1 MTRDS
6 RHGQLELGMG
16 PAQSCGRGT
25 PAGRVGSLAGATLP
39 AAVTGCRC
47 LHVLLLVAGLTAGMA
62 GMTTPA
68 AWAQSAGDPAT
79 ATATAP
85 APLRYAN
92 VVEEARAMVRADL
105 AARGYPGIAIAVS
118 VDGETV
124 WSEGFGYANLEHRV
138 PMWPSVKF
146 RVGSISKSLTAAAA
160 ARLVADGRLDL
171 DAPIQKYV
179 PSFPEKAH
187 PITTRQLGG
196 HLAGIRHYQGD
207 ENFIRDPY
215 ATVLDSLTIFA
226 DDPLLHEPGSAFAYT
241 SYGFNLLSAV
251 VESAARQP
259 FLDTMRDAV
268 FRPLG
273 LRDTVADF
281 VTPIIPGRTSYYVR
295 DDAGQVVNAPWVNN
309 SYKWAGGGF
318 LSTTEDVLAFA
329 NAHLDD
335 DFLTESSRK
344 LLFTEQKTRDGEGVG
359 YGFGW
364 FIRTRE
370 DGRRLLSHSGG
381 SVGGTSLMVMEPAS
395 RVVVVGLIN
404 LTRANNGV
412 VREVLDLF
420 IDAAAA
426 TVH

>member
-1 MTRDS
+1 MTRQHS
-6 RHGQLELGMG
+6 RARDMA
-16 PAQSCGRGT
+16 PAVVTQSYRFH
-25 PAGRVGSLAGATLP
+25 ALLLP
-39 AAVTGCRC
+39 AALGSRR
-47 LHVLLLVAGLTAGMA
+47 LHGLLLVAGLAVGTA
-62 GMTTPA
+62 A
-68 AWAQSAGDPAT
+68 ATASAQSAGAPAT
-79 ATATAP
+79 TPAVAP
-85 APLRYAN
+85 APLHYAE
-92 VVEEARAMVRADL
+92 VVEEARALVRADL
-105 AARGYPGIAIAVS
+105 AARGYPGIAIAVA

-138 PMWPSVKF
+138 PMQPSVRF
-146 RVGSISKSLTAAAA
+146 RVGSISKSLTAAAV
-160 ARLVADGRLDL
+160 ARLVEDGSLDP
-171 DAPIQKYV
+171 DAPIQEYV
-179 PSFPEKAH
+179 PSFPEKSH

-196 HLAGIRHYQGD
+196 HLAGIRHYRGN

-215 ATVLDSLTIFA
+215 PTVLDGLTIFA
-226 DDPLLHEPGSAFAYT
+226 DDPLLHEPGTMFAYT

-251 VESAARQP
+251 VEGAAKQP
-259 FLDTMRDAV
+259 FLDYMREAV

-281 VTPIIPGRTSYYVR
+281 VVPIIAGRTSYYVR
-295 DDAGQVVNAPWVNN
+295 DDAGSVVNAPWVDN

-318 LSTTEDVLAFA
+318 LSATGDVLAFA

-335 DFLTESSRK
+335 DFLSEASRK
-344 LLFTEQKTRDGEGVG
+344 LLFTEQKTRDGDGVG
-359 YGFGW
+359 YGLGW

-381 SVGGTSLMVMEPAS
+381 SVGGTSLMVMEPES

>member
-1 MTRDS
+1 M
-6 RHGQLELGMG
+6 
-16 PAQSCGRGT
+16 
-25 PAGRVGSLAGATLP
+25 
-39 AAVTGCRC
+39 
-47 LHVLLLVAGLTAGMA
+47 
-62 GMTTPA
+62 
-68 AWAQSAGDPAT
+68 
-79 ATATAP
+79 
-85 APLRYAN
+85 
-92 VVEEARAMVRADL
+92 RADL
-105 AARGYPGIAIAVS
+105 AARGYPGIAIAVA

-146 RVGSISKSLTAAAA
+146 RVGSISKSLTAAAV
-160 ARLVADGRLDL
+160 ARLVEDGRLDL

-187 PITTRQLGG
+187 SITTRQLGG

-215 ATVLDSLTIFA
+215 PTVLDGLTIFA
-226 DDPLLHEPGSAFAYT
+226 DDPLLHAPGSAFAYT

-251 VESAARQP
+251 VEGAAKKP
-259 FLDTMRDAV
+259 FLDYMRAAV

-273 LRDTVADF
+273 MRDTVADF
-281 VTPIIPGRTSYYVR
+281 VIPIIPGRTSYYVR
-295 DDAGQVVNAPWVNN
+295 DDTGSVVNAPWVDN

-318 LSTTEDVLAFA
+318 LSTTEDVLRFA

-335 DFLTESSRK
+335 EFLSAASRK
-344 LLFTEQKTRDGEGVG
+344 LLFTEQNTRDGEGVG
-359 YGFGW
+359 YGLGW
-364 FIRTRE
+364 FIRTRD

-381 SVGGTSLMVMEPAS
+381 SVGGTSLMVIEPETG
-395 RVVVVGLIN
+395 VVVVGLIN

-420 IDAAAA
+420 IDAAEVSSV
-426 TVH
+426 VH

>member
-1 MTRDS
+1 MTRQHS
-6 RHGQLELGMG
+6 RARDMA
-16 PAQSCGRGT
+16 PAVVTQSYRFH
-25 PAGRVGSLAGATLP
+25 ALLLP
-39 AAVTGCRC
+39 AALGCRR
-47 LHVLLLVAGLTAGMA
+47 LHGLLLVAGLAVGTA
-62 GMTTPA
+62 A
-68 AWAQSAGDPAT
+68 ATAAAQSAGAPAT
-79 ATATAP
+79 APSVAP
-85 APLRYAN
+85 APLHYGE
-92 VVEEARAMVRADL
+92 VVEEARALVRADL
-105 AARGYPGIAIAVS
+105 AARGYPGIAIAVA

-138 PMWPSVKF
+138 PMQPSVKF
-146 RVGSISKSLTAAAA
+146 RVGSISKSLTAAAV
-160 ARLVADGRLDL
+160 ARLVEDGSLDP
-171 DAPIQKYV
+171 DAPVQEYV
-179 PSFPEKAH
+179 PSFPEKSH

-196 HLAGIRHYQGD
+196 HLAGIRHYRGD

-215 ATVLDSLTIFA
+215 PTVLDGLTIFA
-226 DDPLLHEPGSAFAYT
+226 DDPLLHEPGTMFAYT

-251 VESAARQP
+251 VEGAAKKP
-259 FLDTMRDAV
+259 FLDHMREAV

-281 VTPIIPGRTSYYVR
+281 VVPIISGRTSYYVR
-295 DDAGQVVNAPWVNN
+295 DDAGSVVNAPWVDN

-318 LSTTEDVLAFA
+318 LSTTGDVLAFA

-335 DFLTESSRK
+335 DFLSEASRK

-359 YGFGW
+359 YGLGW

-381 SVGGTSLMVMEPAS
+381 SVGGTSLMVMEPES

-404 LTRANNGV
+404 LTRANNDV

>member
-1 MTRDS
+1 MTRRFRAGSRQRPCGDG
-6 RHGQLELGMG
+6 RHGRAGLE
-16 PAQSCGRGT
+16 
-25 PAGRVGSLAGATLP
+25 AGLL
-39 AAVTGCRC
+39 AVTECRR
-47 LHVLLLVAGLTAGMA
+47 LHVLLLLAGLLMGGGAPPVA
-62 GMTTPA
+62 
-68 AWAQSAGDPAT
+68 AQSSGDPAT
-79 ATATAP
+79 ALAAMAP
-85 APLRYAN
+85 APLHYAE
-92 VVEEARAMVRADL
+92 VVEEARARVRADL
-105 AARGYPGIAIAVS
+105 AARGYPGIAIAVA

-138 PMWPSVKF
+138 PMQPSVKF
-146 RVGSISKSLTAAAA
+146 RVGSISKSLTAAAVA
-160 ARLVADGRLDL
+160 GLVEDGRLDL
-171 DAPIQKYV
+171 DAPVQKYV

-187 PITTRQLGG
+187 PITARQLGG
-196 HLAGIRHYQGD
+196 HLAGIRHYQGN

-215 ATVLDSLTIFA
+215 PTVLDGLPIFA
-226 DDPLLHEPGSAFAYT
+226 DDPLLHEPGTAFAYT

-251 VESAARQP
+251 VEGAAQKP
-259 FLDTMRDAV
+259 FLDHMREAV

-295 DDAGQVVNAPWVNN
+295 DDAGRVVNAPWVDN

-318 LSTTEDVLAFA
+318 LSTTGDVLAFA

-335 DFLTESSRK
+335 GFLSKASRE

-359 YGFGW
+359 YGLGW

-381 SVGGTSLMVMEPAS
+381 SVGGTSLMVMEPES

-404 LTRANNGV
+404 LTRANNAV

-420 IDAAAA
+420 IDAASRAA
-426 TVH
+426 GDD

>member
-1 MTRDS
+1 MARAAMTES
-6 RHGQLELGMG
+6 
-16 PAQSCGRGT
+16 GR
-25 PAGRVGSLAGATLP
+25 
-39 AAVTGCRC
+39 
-47 LHVLLLVAGLTAGMA
+47 LHILLLLVGLLMGGGAPLASAQSSGEPA
-62 GMTTPA
+62 TTP
-68 AWAQSAGDPAT
+68 PAV
-79 ATATAP
+79 AP
-85 APLRYAN
+85 APLRYAE
-92 VVEEARAMVRADL
+92 VVEEARALVRADL

-118 VDGETV
+118 VAGETV

-138 PMWPSVKF
+138 PMQPSVKF
-146 RVGSISKSLTAAAA
+146 RVGSISKSLTAAAV
-160 ARLVADGRLDL
+160 ARLVENGRLDL
-171 DAPIQKYV
+171 DAPIQQYV
-179 PSFPEKAH
+179 PSFPEKSH

-215 ATVLDSLTIFA
+215 PTVLDGLSIFA
-226 DDPLLHEPGSAFAYT
+226 DDPLLHEPGTAFAYT

-251 VESAARQP
+251 VEGAAKKP
-259 FLDTMRDAV
+259 FLDHMREAV

-295 DDAGQVVNAPWVNN
+295 DAAGSAVNAPWVDN

-318 LSTTEDVLAFA
+318 LSTTGDVLAFA

-335 DFLTESSRK
+335 DFLTEASRK
-344 LLFTEQKTRDGEGVG
+344 LLFTEQKTRDGAGVG
-359 YGFGW
+359 YGLGW

-381 SVGGTSLMVMEPAS
+381 SVGGTSLMVIEPES

-420 IDAAAA
+420 IDAANGAA
-426 TVH
+426 GGD

>member
-1 MTRDS
+1 MTRKM
-6 RHGQLELGMG
+6 RHGFLGHHR
-16 PAQSCGRGT
+16 A
-25 PAGRVGSLAGATLP
+25 LA
-39 AAVTGCRC
+39 AAAGCRR
-47 LHVLLLVAGLTAGMA
+47 LHVLLLVAGLVAGM
-62 GMTTPA
+62 GTPTA
-68 AWAQSAGDPAT
+68 SAQSAGNPA
-79 ATATAP
+79 AAPAVAP
-85 APLRYAN
+85 APLSYADA
-92 VVEEARAMVRADL
+92 VTKARALVLADI
-105 AARGYPGIAIAVS
+105 AERGYPGIAIAVS

-160 ARLVADGRLDL
+160 ANLVEDGRLDL
-171 DAPIQKYV
+171 DAPVQKYV

-215 ATVLDSLTIFA
+215 PTVLDGLTIFA
-226 DDPLLHEPGSAFAYT
+226 DDPLLHAPGTAFAYT

-251 VESAARQP
+251 VEGAAQQP
-259 FLDTMRDAV
+259 FLDTMREAV

-273 LRDTVADF
+273 MRDTVADF

-295 DDAGQVVNAPWVNN
+295 DDAGQVVNAPWVDN

-318 LSTTEDVLAFA
+318 LSTTEDVLRFA

-335 DFLTESSRK
+335 EFLSEASRK
-344 LLFTEQKTRDGEGVG
+344 LLFTEQRTRDGEGVG

-381 SVGGTSLMVMEPAS
+381 SVGGTSLMVMEPETGT
-395 RVVVVGLIN
+395 VVVGLIN

>member
-1 MTRDS
+1 MTQRF
-6 RHGQLELGMG
+6 RHGR
-16 PAQSCGRGT
+16 P
-25 PAGRVGSLAGATLP
+25 GSRMAR
-39 AAVTGCRC
+39 AAMTECRR
-47 LHVLLLVAGLTAGMA
+47 LHVLLLLAGLLMGGGA
-62 GMTTPA
+62 PLA
-68 AWAQSAGDPAT
+68 AAQSSGEPAT
-79 ATATAP
+79 APAAIAP
-85 APLRYAN
+85 APLRYAE
-92 VVEEARAMVRADL
+92 VVEEARALVRADL
-105 AARGYPGIAIAVS
+105 AARGYPGIAIAVA
-118 VDGETV
+118 VDAETV

-138 PMWPSVKF
+138 PMWPAVKF
-146 RVGSISKSLTAAAA
+146 RVGSISKSLTAAAV
-160 ARLVADGRLDL
+160 ARLVEDGRLDL

-196 HLAGIRHYQGD
+196 HLAGIRHYRGN

-215 ATVLDSLTIFA
+215 PTVLDGLSIFA
-226 DDPLLHEPGSAFAYT
+226 DDPLLHEPGTAFAYT

-251 VESAARQP
+251 VEWAAERP
-259 FLDTMRDAV
+259 FLDYMREAV
-268 FRPLG
+268 FGPLG
-273 LRDTVADF
+273 MRDTVADF

-295 DDAGQVVNAPWVNN
+295 NDAGSVVNAPWVNN

-318 LSTTEDVLAFA
+318 LSTTEDVLGFA
-329 NAHLDD
+329 DAHLDD
-335 DFLTESSRK
+335 DFLSKSSRA

-359 YGFGW
+359 YGLGW

-381 SVGGTSLMVMEPAS
+381 SVGGTSLMVMEPES

-420 IDAAAA
+420 IDAANRA
-426 TVH
+426 TGDD

>member
-1 MTRDS
+1 M
-6 RHGQLELGMG
+6 
-16 PAQSCGRGT
+16 A
-25 PAGRVGSLAGATLP
+25 P
-39 AAVTGCRC
+39 AAVTGRC
-47 LHVLLLVAGLTAGMA
+47 SLYVLLLAGLLVGMGA
-62 GMTTPA
+62 PNA
-68 AWAQSAGDPAT
+68 SAQSAGDLTTAPAV
-79 ATATAP
+79 AP
-85 APLRYAN
+85 APLRYAD
-92 VVEEARAMVRADL
+92 VVEKARALVRADL
-105 AARGYPGIAIAVS
+105 AARGYPGIAIAVA

-146 RVGSISKSLTAAAA
+146 RVGSISKSLTAAAV
-160 ARLVADGRLDL
+160 ARLVEDDRLDL

-215 ATVLDSLTIFA
+215 PTVLDGLTIFA
-226 DDPLLHEPGSAFAYT
+226 DDPLLHEPGTAFAYT

-251 VESAARQP
+251 VEGAAEKP
-259 FLDTMRDAV
+259 FLDTMREAV

-273 LRDTVADF
+273 MRDTVADF

-295 DDAGQVVNAPWVNN
+295 DDAGSVVNAPWVNN

-335 DFLTESSRK
+335 DFLSKSSRA

-359 YGFGW
+359 YGLGW

-381 SVGGTSLMVMEPAS
+381 SVGGTSLMVMEPES

-420 IDAAAA
+420 IDAAAE

>member
-1 MTRDS
+1 MTRDF
-6 RHGQLELGMG
+6 RHGLPG
-16 PAQSCGRGT
+16 PGR
-25 PAGRVGSLAGATLP
+25 AP
-39 AAVTGCRC
+39 AAAAERRRFHVLPLLSASGSRR
-47 LHVLLLVAGLTAGMA
+47 LHGLLLVIGLAAGMGA
-62 GMTTPA
+62 PT

-79 ATATAP
+79 APAAAP
-85 APLRYAN
+85 APLRYAE
-92 VVEEARAMVRADL
+92 VVEEARVLVRADL

-124 WSEGFGYANLEHRV
+124 WSEGFGYADLEHRV

-160 ARLVADGRLDL
+160 ARLVEDGRLDL
-171 DAPIQKYV
+171 DAPIQQYV

-215 ATVLDSLTIFA
+215 PTVLDGLSIFA
-226 DDPLLHEPGSAFAYT
+226 DDPLLHEPGTAFAYT

-251 VESAARQP
+251 VEGAAKKP
-259 FLDTMRDAV
+259 FLDTMRAEV

-295 DDAGQVVNAPWVNN
+295 DDAGSVVNAPWVNN

-335 DFLTESSRK
+335 GYLSAASRK
-344 LLFTEQKTRDGEGVG
+344 LLFTEQRTRDGEGVG
-359 YGFGW
+359 YGLGW
-364 FIRTRE
+364 FVQERE

-381 SVGGTSLMVMEPAS
+381 SVGGTSLMVMEPES

-404 LTRANNGV
+404 LTRANNAV

-426 TVH
+426 RH